1 MASQQPQLI
10 VLVSGKRM
18 TGKDYFMTR
27 LRDRLDNKRDIV
39 FFRLSAPL
47 EEEFAAQSNLDGR
60 YEMVSFGEMKR
71 KKDPGYFIRAAIKMF
86 NAVDYPI
93 WIVTDM
99 RLKSDLDWFEEHY
112 PNVLYTV
119 RIESTEKVRKSR
131 GYIFTNGVDDHE
143 SECNLDDYTDWI
155 VVIHNNGA
163 NLRKELDALQVY
175 IQSNI
180 PYDTS
185 IY

>member
-86 NAVDYPI
+86 N
-93 WIVTDM
+93 
-99 RLKSDLDWFEEHY
+99 
-112 PNVLYTV
+112 
-119 RIESTEKVRKSR
+119 
-131 GYIFTNGVDDHE
+131 GVDDHE